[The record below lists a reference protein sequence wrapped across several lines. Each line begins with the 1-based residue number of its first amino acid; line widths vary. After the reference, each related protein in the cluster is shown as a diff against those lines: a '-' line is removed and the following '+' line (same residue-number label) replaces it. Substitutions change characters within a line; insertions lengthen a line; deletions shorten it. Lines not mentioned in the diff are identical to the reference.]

1 MLPHVLAGR
10 EVVMA
15 ASALRV
21 EGITKSFG
29 GVQALKGVSLE
40 IKSGEIHCLAGENGS
55 GKSTLIKVISGV
67 YEPDAGEIE
76 IDGQRFS
83 HLNPKEAIGLG
94 IQVIYQ
100 DFSVFPN
107 LTVME
112 NLALNMELMQNRKLV
127 NYRRA
132 RAIASNA
139 VSQIGFKVDLDERV
153 ENLSVAD
160 RQLIAISRALLQEA
174 KLIIMD
180 EPTSALTKKEVKAL
194 FEVIKR
200 LQSRG
205 LSILFVS
212 HKLDEV
218 FEISERYTI
227 LRSGEN
233 VASGSTKELDRK
245 TFAFHMTGRQFMDER
260 YRSESLGDTPILSVK
275 GLSRG
280 GAYADISFDLAA
292 GEILGIT
299 GLLGSGRTE
308 LVETLF
314 GILRPDSGRIEIKG
328 KEANISSVKAA
339 IRQGIGYVPADRLT
353 EGLFQPQAINRNLVI
368 SVLDRLS
375 GRFGFLRR
383 RAITDAT
390 SKWIK
395 ELSIAT
401 KDPML
406 PVRTLSGGNQQK
418 VVLAR
423 WLASDLSI
431 LILNGP
437 TMGVDIGSKY
447 DIHALMR
454 KLAANGLAIIIVSDD
469 LPEVLACA
477 SRILVMRAGA
487 FVQELNPA
495 ETTESRLSELSTGI
509 A

>member
-1 MLPHVLAGR
+1 MSDPV
-10 EVVMA
+10 
-15 ASALRV
+15 LRV
-21 EGITKSFG
+21 QGIVKSFG

-40 IKSGEIHCLAGENGS
+40 IGAGEIHCLAGENGS

-67 YEPDAGEIE
+67 HEPDAGSIE
-76 IDGQRFS
+76 IGGRSFS
-83 HLNPKEAIGLG
+83 RLTPMEAIALG
-94 IQVIYQ
+94 VQVIYQ

-107 LTVME
+107 LSVME
-112 NLALNMELMQNRKLV
+112 NLALNMELMDSRKLM

-132 RAIASNA
+132 RSIAAHA
-139 VSQIGFKVDLDERV
+139 VSLIGFDIDLDERV

-160 RQLIAISRALLQEA
+160 RQLIAICRALLQNS

-180 EPTSALTKKEVKAL
+180 EPTSALTKKEVRAL
-194 FEVIKR
+194 FGVIKN

-205 LSILFVS
+205 ISILFVS

-227 LRSGEN
+227 LRNGEN
-233 VASGSTKELDRK
+233 AASGSTQDLDRK
-245 TFAFHMTGRQFMDER
+245 TFAFHMTGREFSEES
-260 YRSESLGDTPILSVK
+260 YRPAGPVGNPVLSVK
-275 GLSRG
+275 GLTLRG
-280 GAYADISFDLAA
+280 SYADISFDLSP

-314 GILRPDSGRIEIKG
+314 GISKPDAGTIEIG
-328 KEANISSVKAA
+328 GRPARIRSVKAA
-339 IRQGIGYVPADRLT
+339 IRRGIGYVPSDRLT
-353 EGLFQPQAINRNLVI
+353 EGLFQPQTIERNIVVA
-368 SVLDRLS
+368 VLARLS
-375 GRFGFLRR
+375 SRLLGILRR
-383 RAITDAT
+383 KSVAETTAR
-390 SKWIK
+390 WIS

-401 KDPML
+401 RDPSL

-423 WLASDLSI
+423 WLANDLKV

-447 DIHALMR
+447 DIHTLMR
-454 KLAANGLAIIIVSDD
+454 RLAASGLAIIVVSDD
-469 LPEVLACA
+469 LPEVLACT
-477 SRILVMRAGA
+477 SRIVVMRDGA
-487 FVQELNPA
+487 FVQELDPA
-495 ETTESRLSELSTGI
+495 STTEARLGELSTGV